1 MTFRSIL
8 VKGNNGFKDLVTN
21 TSFERNVAALLA
33 ELGEAGSFERP
44 NCAVERN
51 ARHFGHAS

>member
-1 MTFRSIL
+1 L

-33 ELGEAGSFERP
+33 ERGETCSFERP
-44 NCAVERN
+44 NDAVGGN
-51 ARHFGHAS
+51 ARQFGHVR